1 MSALIF
7 AVLLALVVSFVCSI
21 SEAALLTVS
30 HAQAQALG
38 ESRAGNILRRFKEE
52 IDIPIAAIL
61 ILNTTANTIGAAVAG
76 ASFVDV
82 YGESSLWIFSLV
94 FTVAIL
100 LFSEIVPK
108 TLGAVHT
115 ERFIVP
121 VVFLVR
127 GLTITFAPLIW
138 LVRKMTVVIRG
149 ERAPVTSLE
158 EIRLLAELGR
168 SEGALAART
177 AKLIDG
183 AARLQELCAYDVMV
197 PRTSTVFLNGK
208 KTLAENLKLISDSG
222 YSRFPYSRT
231 GQVDKIDGII
241 LARDVLFELHDRNVK
256 GASEE
261 IEEDGQGIFDL
272 LARQIDYVTES
283 TLVEELLRRF
293 QESRN
298 HMAVVVD
305 EYGGTEGVVTLE
317 DVLEEI
323 VGEIQDESDALMSFI
338 VKRGDGT
345 IMCRGRAETRKVF
358 DLIDEND
365 DAESVSLG
373 GYIAEKL
380 GRVPVVGD
388 SVVLGD
394 HVFLVQRATARRAER
409 MIVRRREEAEAPGS
423 G

>member
-1 MSALIF
+1 MSVLILSI
-7 AVLLALVVSFVCSI
+7 LLALIVSFVCSL

-30 HAQAQALG
+30 HAQAQGLSG
-38 ESRAGNILRRFKEE
+38 SRAGAILRKFKEE

-76 ASFVDV
+76 AHLVEV
-82 YGESSLWIFSLV
+82 YGESSLWIFSLA
-94 FTVAIL
+94 FTVVIL
-100 LFSEIVPK
+100 FFSEIVPK

-115 ERFIVP
+115 AKFIVP
-121 VVFLVR
+121 VVYLVA
-127 GLTITFAPLIW
+127 GFVFVLGPVIW
-138 LVRKMTVVIRG
+138 LIRQMTVAIRG
-149 ERAPVTSLE
+149 ERAPLTSLE

-168 SEGALAART
+168 SAGALAART
-177 AKLIDG
+177 AKMIDG
-183 AARLQELCAYDVMV
+183 AARLRDLCAYDVMV
-197 PRTSTVFLNGK
+197 PRTSTIFLSGK
-208 KTLAENLKLISDSG
+208 KSIAENLRMIRESG

-231 GQVDKIDGII
+231 GQVDQIEGII
-241 LARDVLFELHDRNVK
+241 LARDVLFDLHNRGFTALSAEAAEPSQQILDP
-256 GASEE
+256 
-261 IEEDGQGIFDL
+261 
-272 LARQIDYVTES
+272 LARAIDYVTES
-283 TLVEELLRRF
+283 THVEELLQRF
-293 QESRN
+293 QETRN

-338 VKRGDGT
+338 VKRSDGSF
-345 IMCRGRAETRKVF
+345 MCRGRAETRKVF
-358 DLIDEND
+358 DLISEND

-388 SVVLGD
+388 SVVLGQ

-409 MIVRRREEAEAPGS
+409 MIVQRGEAAESSANV
-423 G
+423 

>member
-1 MSALIF
+1 MSALIL

-30 HAQAQALG
+30 HAQASALG
-38 ESRAGNILRRFKEE
+38 ESRAGQILRKFKEE

-76 ASFVDV
+76 ANFVEV

-115 ERFIVP
+115 AKFIVP
-121 VVFLVR
+121 VVYLVT
-127 GLTITFAPLIW
+127 GFVVVFKPLIW
-138 LVRKMTVVIRG
+138 VIRQMTVVIRG

-177 AKLIDG
+177 AKMIDG
-183 AARLQELCAYDVMV
+183 AARLRDLCAYDVMV
-197 PRTSTVFLNGK
+197 PRTSTIFLSGK
-208 KTLAENLKLISDSG
+208 KSIAENLRVVSESG

-231 GQVDKIDGII
+231 GQVDQIEGII
-241 LARDVLFELHDRNVK
+241 LARDVLFDLHNRGFNATSDEV
-256 GASEE
+256 AESSQS
-261 IEEDGQGIFDL
+261 ILDP
-272 LARQIDYVTES
+272 LARGIDYVTES
-283 TLVEELLRRF
+283 TLVEELLKRF
-293 QESRN
+293 QETRN

-338 VKRGDGT
+338 VKRGDGSF
-345 IMCRGRAETRKVF
+345 MCRGRAETRKVF
-358 DLIDEND
+358 DLIGEND

-409 MIVRRREEAEAPGS
+409 MIVRRREEPESATNE
-423 G
+423 